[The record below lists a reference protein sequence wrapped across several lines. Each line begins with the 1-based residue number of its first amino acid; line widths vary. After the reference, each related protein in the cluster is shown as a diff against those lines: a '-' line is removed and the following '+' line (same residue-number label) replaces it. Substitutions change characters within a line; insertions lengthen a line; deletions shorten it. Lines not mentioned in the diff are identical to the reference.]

1 MNGKVQRMTH
11 RQQNDSDQ
19 PLFITEEIQAEME
32 AQGYTFDPPAHVST
46 IRLHTILAGLS
57 DEELARWPELL
68 TAQEW
73 AKRRLRAAGDGRPS
87 SINETLDA
95 P

>member
-1 MNGKVQRMTH
+1 MTR
-11 RQQNDSDQ
+11 RQQGDSNQ
-19 PLFITEEIQAEME
+19 PFFITEEIEAEMK
-32 AQGYTFDPPAHVST
+32 AQGYTFDPPVHVST

-73 AKRRLRAAGDGRPS
+73 AKRRLRATGEERPS
-87 SINETLDA
+87 SVNETLDA